1 MTSTTRVLVVAELTQ
16 LSTTPASV
24 MHTENVAVDYDR
36 IGVSEREASL
46 RQVGFVPLRERITD
60 ECGGGGCGSR
70 RLGSSDAASAVGACP
85 QCGSTEVR
93 RMVQTLV
100 EVAGGPAEVREFRR
114 GVAAGGYR
122 DRKVVRTE
130 IVGGSEK

>member
-16 LSTTPASV
+16 PSTTPTPV
-24 MHTENVAVDYDR
+24 MHTETIAVDYDR

-46 RQVGFVPLRERITD
+46 RRVGFVPLRERITD
-60 ECGGGGCGSR
+60 ECGGCGSR
-70 RLGSSDAASAVGACP
+70 RLGSSDAAGAVGACP

-93 RMVQTLV
+93 RIVQTLV

-114 GVAAGGYR
+114 GVSAGGYK